1 MKIKISVLFLIV
13 FSVATQ
19 AQSGEI
25 SKIDYVSQIKP
36 ILVKN
41 CVSCHG
47 SEKQK
52 GGLRLDFGDPILK
65 GGNSGA
71 ILVPGKSKESKII
84 HAISGKDSESRM
96 PPEPKDLISA
106 DQVALISTWID
117 QGAVFPKQEMVASG
131 VVKKSDH
138 WSFKPILNPPV
149 PQNASFKWARNPI
162 DVFVY
167 EQMLKEGLEPSQE
180 AEPLTLLRR
189 IYLDLI
195 GVPPTQSE
203 IDMFLNDKLPGSY
216 ERAVDRVLDSPR
228 YGEKWARYWLD
239 LARYADSD
247 GYEKDTGRP
256 YAWRYRQWLIDA
268 LNADMPFDQ
277 FAIEQLA
284 GDLLQNASLD
294 QKTATGFHRNTLTN
308 KEGGVD
314 QEQFRVEAVVDRA
327 NTTAKVFLGLTLGCA
342 QCHDHKYDP
351 ISQREYYQF
360 FAFFNSDMEVNIPA
374 SPLPGEQELFD
385 RQLEQH
391 KSKLAPIKASLDA
404 RKKEIQKDLDEWMS
418 KLNKDSLPT
427 KIKTLVGIPS
437 SKMTAAQKNEL
448 ESYRLSLDDKAKAIQ
463 KQLGDL
469 EKNAPV
475 QTMTQTLAL
484 GKPRKTNIHIRGDF
498 LRKGVEVEPGTPSV
512 LPLPVAKGELRRF
525 ELAQWITGNENPLTR
540 RVIANWVWHKFFGRG
555 IVPTL
560 EDFGTQG
567 EKPSNPKL
575 LDYLAT
581 SLSDNNW
588 SLKSLH
594 RLIVSSAVYRQSST
608 VEPEKLR
615 KDPYNVFLSR
625 QSRLRIDAE
634 GVRDVFL
641 SVSGLIDQR
650 IGGQSVKPPQPPGI
664 SELTYANAV
673 KWNES
678 KGLDRYRRGVYIWFQ
693 RTSPYPTLMMFDA
706 PDSNLAC
713 VRRERSNTPLQAL
726 ALMNDVVFFECSK
739 ALGLSLAGSAQPPLN
754 TIRAAFVDCLSRLP
768 SEREMAQMEN
778 LLAEFKRHYQS
789 NPDLALKVFENA
801 PDPKGDAVV
810 RASWVAFARVLLNLD
825 EVIVRD

>member
-1 MKIKISVLFLIV
+1 
-13 FSVATQ
+13 
-19 AQSGEI
+19 
-25 SKIDYVSQIKP
+25 
-36 ILVKN
+36 
-41 CVSCHG
+41 
-47 SEKQK
+47 
-52 GGLRLDFGDPILK
+52 
-65 GGNSGA
+65 
-71 ILVPGKSKESKII
+71 LVPGKSKESKII

-418 KLNKDSLPT
+418 KLN
-427 KIKTLVGIPS
+427 
-437 SKMTAAQKNEL
+437 
-448 ESYRLSLDDKAKAIQ
+448 
-463 KQLGDL
+463 
-469 EKNAPV
+469 
-475 QTMTQTLAL
+475 
-484 GKPRKTNIHIRGDF
+484 
-498 LRKGVEVEPGTPSV
+498 
-512 LPLPVAKGELRRF
+512 
-525 ELAQWITGNENPLTR
+525 
-540 RVIANWVWHKFFGRG
+540 
-555 IVPTL
+555 
-560 EDFGTQG
+560 
-567 EKPSNPKL
+567 
-575 LDYLAT
+575 
-581 SLSDNNW
+581 
-588 SLKSLH
+588 
-594 RLIVSSAVYRQSST
+594 
-608 VEPEKLR
+608 
-615 KDPYNVFLSR
+615 
-625 QSRLRIDAE
+625 
-634 GVRDVFL
+634 
-641 SVSGLIDQR
+641 
-650 IGGQSVKPPQPPGI
+650 
-664 SELTYANAV
+664 
-673 KWNES
+673 
-678 KGLDRYRRGVYIWFQ
+678 
-693 RTSPYPTLMMFDA
+693 
-706 PDSNLAC
+706 
-713 VRRERSNTPLQAL
+713 
-726 ALMNDVVFFECSK
+726 
-739 ALGLSLAGSAQPPLN
+739 
-754 TIRAAFVDCLSRLP
+754 
-768 SEREMAQMEN
+768 
-778 LLAEFKRHYQS
+778 
-789 NPDLALKVFENA
+789 
-801 PDPKGDAVV
+801 
-810 RASWVAFARVLLNLD
+810 
-825 EVIVRD
+825 